1 MIDATEK
8 FAEFLTDAEE
18 KGLKRTLRGIRPI
31 SARECSVEGVDRP
44 CLDFSSNNYLGIA
57 DHPALIAESREWTKR
72 FGTSAKASRLVSG
85 TNPAYLELEERIA
98 EWKGSEAALLL
109 GSGYMANTGIIP
121 ALADRKSV
129 VLADKLNH
137 ASLNAGVALSGAKLL
152 RYNHRDSG
160 DLRKKFDFF
169 IKDRLAKSGGDQYR
183 SGSGIL
189 IVSDTVFSMDG
200 DIANIAE
207 LAKFAREKGAL
218 LYLDDAHAT
227 GVFGE
232 KGEGLAGPGD
242 ADVVMGTFSKG
253 MGAYGAYVACSK
265 TVRDYLVNKCASFI
279 YSTAPPP
286 AVCGAISAAVKLV
299 QTPEFREVRGRL
311 SVMTEWFVREV
322 RGLGFDTGKSESPI
336 VPIIIGDA
344 AETAGFSRFLL
355 EKGVLAVA
363 IRPPT
368 VPAGTARLR
377 LSINAAHTKED
388 LTRVLELLEEAGGRM
403 ESR

>member
-1 MIDATEK
+1 MIDATAK
-8 FAEFLTDAEE
+8 FSEFLVDAEE
-18 KGLKRTLRGIRPI
+18 KGLKRTLRGIQPI
-31 SARECSVEGVDRP
+31 SARECAVEGVDDP

-57 DHPALIAESREWTKR
+57 DHPALIAKSIEWTEK

-98 EWKGSEAALLL
+98 EWKGAEAALLL

-121 ALADRKSV
+121 ALAGRKSL

-152 RYNHRDSG
+152 RYKHDDSG

-169 IKDRLAKSGGDQYR
+169 MTERLAKSGADQYR
-183 SGSGIL
+183 SGSELL

-207 LAKFAREKGAL
+207 LAKFAKEKDAL

-227 GVFGE
+227 GVFGK
-232 KGEGLAGPGD
+232 KGEGLATTKD

-265 TVRDYLVNKCASFI
+265 LLRDYLVNKCASFI

-286 AVCGAISAAVKLV
+286 AVCGAISASVKLV
-299 QTPEFREVRGRL
+299 QTAEFREVRERL
-311 SVMTEWFVREV
+311 STTTEWFLREV
-322 RGLGFDTGKSESPI
+322 RGLGFDTGKSASPI

-344 AETAGFSRFLL
+344 AETAAFSRFLL
-355 EKGVLAVA
+355 ENGVLAIA

-368 VPAGTARLR
+368 VPTGTARLR

-388 LTRVLELLEEAGGRM
+388 LSRVLELLDKARGR
-403 ESR
+403 